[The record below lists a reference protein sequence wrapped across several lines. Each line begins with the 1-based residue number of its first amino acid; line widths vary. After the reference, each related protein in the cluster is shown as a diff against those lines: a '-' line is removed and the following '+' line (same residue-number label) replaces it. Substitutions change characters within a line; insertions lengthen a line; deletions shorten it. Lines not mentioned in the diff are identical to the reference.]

1 MQKEKINLLGFTHER
16 LVEFFDSIDQPRFRA
31 SQLLKWIHQRG
42 VIDFMLMTDFSLELR
57 NNLSVIAEVK
67 PPSVEECHVSPEGTK
82 KYLIKLESG
91 SMIEMVKIPEKKRMT
106 LCISSQAGCALQ
118 CTFCATGAQGFEKN
132 LSDAEI
138 IGQLWLANFYDSSS
152 PLISNVVFMGMGEPL
167 LNVENVLSSIS
178 LMLHQ
183 NAYGLSKRRITLS
196 TSGIVPEINKL
207 AERTDVSL
215 AISLHA
221 ANNILRDEI
230 VPINKKYPL
239 NDFRDENVPINKKYP
254 LNDLLDACKQYLNN
268 QSKRKTITI
277 EYILIDGIND
287 SIEHAKDLVKILKG
301 LPCKINLIPFNP
313 FEGCDYMRSKEDTI
327 KDFKNFL
334 VKKGFITTLRITRGD
349 AIDGACGQLVGNLKK
364 SVKGKNNKNSINLIN
379 TL

>member
-1 MQKEKINLLGFTHER
+1 
-16 LVEFFDSIDQPRFRA
+16 
-31 SQLLKWIHQRG
+31 
-42 VIDFMLMTDFSLELR
+42 MTDFSLELR
-57 NNLSVIAEVK
+57 NNLSAIAEVK

-167 LNVENVLSSIS
+167 LNVENVLSSIN

-239 NDFRDENVPINKKYP
+239 ND
-254 LNDLLDACKQYLNN
+254 LLDACKQYLKN

-287 SIEHAKDLVKILKG
+287 SIEHAIDLVKILKG

-334 VKKGFITTLRITRGD
+334 VKKGLITTLRITRGD

>member
-239 NDFRDENVPINKKYP
+239 ND
-254 LNDLLDACKQYLNN
+254 LLDACKQYLNN

-327 KDFKNFL
+327 KVFKNFL

>member
-16 LVEFFDSIDQPRFRA
+16 LVEFFNSIDQPRFRA

-57 NNLSVIAEVK
+57 NNLSAIAEVK

-167 LNVENVLSSIS
+167 LNVENVLSSID

-239 NDFRDENVPINKKYP
+239 ND
-254 LNDLLDACKQYLNN
+254 LLDACKQYLKN

>member
-1 MQKEKINLLGFTHER
+1 VQKEKINLLGFTHER
-16 LVEFFDSIDQPRFRA
+16 LVEFFNSIDQPRFRA

-57 NNLSVIAEVK
+57 NNLSAIAEVK

-167 LNVENVLSSIS
+167 LNVENVLSSID

-239 NDFRDENVPINKKYP
+239 ND
-254 LNDLLDACKQYLNN
+254 LLDACKQYLKN

-287 SIEHAKDLVKILKG
+287 SIEHARDLVKILKG

>member
-16 LVEFFDSIDQPRFRA
+16 LVEFFNSIDQPRFRA

-57 NNLSVIAEVK
+57 NNLSAIAEVK

-167 LNVENVLSSIS
+167 LNVENVLSSIN

-239 NDFRDENVPINKKYP
+239 ND
-254 LNDLLDACKQYLNN
+254 LLDACKQYLKN

-287 SIEHAKDLVKILKG
+287 SIEHARDLVKILKG

>member
-1 MQKEKINLLGFTHER
+1 
-16 LVEFFDSIDQPRFRA
+16 
-31 SQLLKWIHQRG
+31 
-42 VIDFMLMTDFSLELR
+42 MLMTDFSLELR
-57 NNLSVIAEVK
+57 NKLFAIAEVK

-118 CTFCATGAQGFEKN
+118 CTFCATGAQGFERN

-239 NDFRDENVPINKKYP
+239 ND
-254 LNDLLDACKQYLNN
+254 LLDACKQYLKN

-327 KDFKNFL
+327 KVFKNFL